1 MTGAEVLLRTLLA
14 HGVEVCFANPGTS
27 EMHFVAALDR
37 VPDMRGVL
45 CLFEGVCSGAA
56 DGYARMAGKPAAT
69 LLHLGPGLANGLAN
83 FHNARKARSPIVS
96 LIGEHATRHLAYDAP
111 LTSDI
116 AAFAG
121 AVSPEIHRLDSAAAM
136 GPTAAR
142 VIAAAT
148 RYPGRIA
155 HLIIPADFSW
165 SAGGPLG
172 EVAPPEL
179 PPQPVARQLGGAG
192 KWGLLLGGHTAR
204 GRGLALASR
213 LAAAGWR
220 VFIDRNASRVEMG
233 RGGFQ
238 PERIAY
244 FPGPAQAQL
253 AGLTD
258 LVLVEAKA
266 PVSFFGYPEEASYL
280 APESCRVHD
289 LATPDQDGV
298 SALEAV
304 TAGLPSDAPWE
315 DPPALPPPPS
325 GPLTLA
331 AIGQAIAALLPENAI
346 ISDEMV
352 SSGPPVLA
360 ALRHAPRFDYL
371 PVTGGSIGQ
380 GLPVAVGAAIACPH
394 RKVVVLEG
402 DGSALYTP
410 QSWWTM
416 ARENLDVVTVIFAN
430 RRYQILDIE
439 MRRTGANGFGPRAES
454 MVDIG
459 TPPLDFVKI
468 AEGLGVPAVRV
479 ETVDAFLEHFASAM
493 HQRGPRVIEA
503 LISVQ

>member
-1 MTGAEVLLRTLLA
+1 MTGAEVLLRTLVA

-37 VPDMRGVL
+37 VPAMRGVL

-83 FHNARKARSPIVS
+83 FHNARKARTPIVS
-96 LIGEHATRHLAYDAP
+96 LIGEHSTRHLAYDAP
-111 LTSDI
+111 LTADI
-116 AAFAG
+116 ATFAA
-121 AVSPEIHRLDSAAAM
+121 AVSPEIHRLESAAAI
-136 GPTAAR
+136 GPIAAR
-142 VIAAAT
+142 VIAAAS

-165 SAGGPLG
+165 SPGGPLG
-172 EVAPPEL
+172 EVTPPE
-179 PPQPVARQLGGAG
+179 PPPRPVVPQLGAAG
-192 KWGLLLGGHTAR
+192 NWGLLLGGQTAR
-204 GRGLALASR
+204 GRGLSLAAR

-220 VFIDRNASRVEMG
+220 VFLDRNAARVEMG

-258 LVLVEAKA
+258 LVLLEAKA
-266 PVSFFGYPEEASYL
+266 PVSFFGYPDEASYL
-280 APESCRVHD
+280 APADCRVHE
-289 LATPDQDGV
+289 LATPEQDGLA
-298 SALEAV
+298 ALEAL
-304 TAGLPSDAPWE
+304 AAHLPPASWE
-315 DPPALPPPPS
+315 DVPPATPPPP
-325 GPLTLA
+325 GPLTLDA
-331 AIGQAIAALLPENAI
+331 LGQAIAALLPPNAI
-346 ISDEMV
+346 LSDEMV

-380 GLPVAVGAAIACPH
+380 GLPVAIGAAIACPQ

-416 ARENLDVVTVIFAN
+416 ARENLDIVTVIFAN

-439 MRRTGANGFGPRAES
+439 MRRTGANGFGERAS
-454 MVDIG
+454 AMVDIS
-459 TPPLDFVKI
+459 TPPLDFVKL
-468 AEGLGVPAVRV
+468 AESLGVPAVRV
-479 ETVDAFLEHFASAM
+479 ETAEAFAAQFGAAM
-493 HQRGPRVIEA
+493 RQRGPCVIEA
-503 LISVQ
+503 VL

>member
-37 VPDMRGVL
+37 VPAMRGVL

-56 DGYARMAGKPAAT
+56 DGYARMTGRPAAT

-83 FHNARKARSPIVS
+83 FHNARKARTPIVS
-96 LIGEHATRHLAYDAP
+96 LIGEHSTRHLAYDAP
-111 LTSDI
+111 LTADI
-116 AAFAG
+116 AAFA
-121 AVSPEIHRLDSAAAM
+121 ATVSPEVHRLESAAAI
-136 GPTAAR
+136 GPTTAR
-142 VIAAAT
+142 VIAAAR

-165 SAGGPLG
+165 SEGGPIG
-172 EVAPPEL
+172 EPVPPAPPPAPAV
-179 PPQPVARQLGGAG
+179 PPQGGAG
-192 KWGLLLGGHTAR
+192 NWGLLLGGQTA
-204 GRGLALASR
+204 GERGLALASR

-220 VFIDRNASRVEMG
+220 VLIDRNAARVAMG

-244 FPGPAQAQL
+244 FPGPAQVQL

-258 LVLVEAKA
+258 LALVEAKA
-266 PVSFFGYPEEASYL
+266 PVSFFGYPDEASYL
-280 APESCRVHD
+280 TPPECRVHE
-289 LATPDQDGV
+289 LATPEQDGLA
-298 SALEAV
+298 ALA
-304 TAGLPSDAPWE
+304 ALAANLPAEPGWA
-315 DPPALPPPPS
+315 DPPPLPPPPP

-331 AIGQAIAALLPENAI
+331 ALGQAIAALLPPDAI
-346 ISDEMV
+346 VSDEMV

-380 GLPVAVGAAIACPH
+380 GLPVAVGAAIACPG

-410 QSWWTM
+410 QAWWTM
-416 ARENLDVVTVIFAN
+416 AREKLDIVTVIFAN
-430 RRYQILDIE
+430 RRYQILDVE
-439 MRRTGANGFGPRAES
+439 MRRTGANGFGGRAGAI
-454 MVDIG
+454 VDIG
-459 TPPLDFVKI
+459 TPPLDFVGI
-468 AEGLGVPAVRV
+468 AEGLGVAAVRV
-479 ETVDAFLEHFASAM
+479 ETVEAFLEHFARCM
-493 HQRGPRVIEA
+493 REPGPSVIEA
-503 LISVQ
+503 MI

>member
-1 MTGAEVLLRTLLA
+1 MTGAEVLLRTLVA

-37 VPDMRGVL
+37 VPAMRGVL

-96 LIGEHATRHLAYDAP
+96 LIGEHSTKHLAYDAP

-121 AVSPEIHRLDSAAAM
+121 AVSPEIHRLPSAAEI

-142 VIAAAT
+142 VIAAAC

-155 HLIIPADFSW
+155 HLIIPADHSW
-165 SAGGPLG
+165 SEGGPVG
-172 EVAPPEL
+172 EVSPPEPPPL
-179 PPQPVARQLGGAG
+179 PVVPSLGGEG
-192 KWGLLLGGHTAR
+192 NWGLLLGGQTAR
-204 GRGLALASR
+204 GRGLALAAR
-213 LAAAGWR
+213 LAAVGWN

-266 PVSFFGYPEEASYL
+266 PVSFFGYPDEASYL
-280 APESCRVHD
+280 APATCRIHE
-289 LATPDQDGV
+289 LSTPEQDGLA
-298 SALEAV
+298 ALEALA
-304 TAGLPSDAPWE
+304 AGLPEAPIE
-315 DPPALPPPPS
+315 DPPPLLPPAS

-331 AIGQAIAALLPENAI
+331 AIGQGIAALLPEGAI
-346 ISDEMV
+346 VSDEMV

-380 GLPVAVGAAIACPH
+380 GLPVAVGAAIACPD

-454 MVDIG
+454 MVDIS
-459 TPPLDFVKI
+459 TPLLDFVKI

-479 ETVDAFLEHFASAM
+479 ETVDAFLEQFAAAM
-493 HQRGPRVIEA
+493 RERGPRVIEA
-503 LISVQ
+503 VL

>member
-1 MTGAEVLLRTLLA
+1 MTGAEVLLRTLVANGL
-14 HGVEVCFANPGTS
+14 EVCFANPGTS

-37 VPDMRGVL
+37 VPAMRGVL

-96 LIGEHATRHLAYDAP
+96 LIGEHSTRHLAYDAP

-116 AAFAG
+116 ATFAA
-121 AVSPEIHRLDSAAAM
+121 AVSPEIHRVDSAAAI

-142 VIAAAT
+142 VIAAA
-148 RYPGRIA
+148 RCYPGRIA

-165 SAGGPLG
+165 SEGGPLG
-172 EVAPPEL
+172 QVEL
-179 PPQPVARQLGGAG
+179 PPPPPPPAALHRGGAG
-192 KWGLLLGGHTAR
+192 TWGLLLGGQAAR
-204 GRGLALASR
+204 GHGLALAAR

-220 VFIDRNASRVEMG
+220 ILIDRNAARVEMG

-258 LVLVEAKA
+258 LVLVESKA
-266 PVSFFGYPEEASYL
+266 PVSFFGYPDEASYL
-280 APESCRVHD
+280 APEACRVHE
-289 LATPDQDGV
+289 LASPEQDGLA
-298 SALEAV
+298 ALEAL
-304 TAGLPSDAPWE
+304 AGHLPDATLD
-315 DPPALPPPPS
+315 DPPPLPPPAS
-325 GPLTLA
+325 GPLTLS
-331 AIGQAIAALLPENAI
+331 AIGQAIAALLPPHTI

-352 SSGPPVLA
+352 SSGPPILA
-360 ALRHAPRFDYL
+360 ALRHARRFDYL

-380 GLPVAVGAAIACPH
+380 GLPVAIGAAIACPE

-439 MRRTGANGFGPRAES
+439 MKRTGANGFGERADA
-454 MVDIG
+454 MVDIS

-468 AEGLGVPAVRV
+468 AGGLGVPAVRV
-479 ETVDAFLEHFASAM
+479 ETVDDFLIHFGAAM
-493 HQRGPRVIEA
+493 RERGPRVIEA
-503 LISVQ
+503 LISVP

>member
-1 MTGAEVLLRTLLA
+1 MTGAEVLLRTLVA

-27 EMHFVAALDR
+27 EKHFVAALDR
-37 VPDMRGVL
+37 VPAMRGVL

-56 DGYARMAGKPAAT
+56 DGYARLAGKPAAT

-96 LIGEHATRHLAYDAP
+96 LIGEHSTKHLAYDAP

-121 AVSPEIHRLDSAAAM
+121 AVSPEIHRLESAAAM
-136 GPTAAR
+136 GPTASR
-142 VIAAAT
+142 VIAAAR

-165 SAGGPLG
+165 SEGGALG
-172 EVAPPEL
+172 EVAPPV
-179 PPQPVARQLGGAG
+179 PPPPPAVSDLGGAG
-192 KWGLLLGGHTAR
+192 NWGLLLGGQTAR
-204 GRGLALASR
+204 GRGLVLAAR
-213 LAAAGWR
+213 LAAAGWK
-220 VFIDRNASRVEMG
+220 VLIDRNAPRVEMG

-238 PERIAY
+238 PERLAY

-266 PVSFFGYPEEASYL
+266 PVSFFGYPDEASYL
-280 APESCRVHD
+280 APETCRVHEV
-289 LATPDQDGV
+289 ATPEQDGLA
-298 SALEAV
+298 ALAAL
-304 TAGLPSDAPWE
+304 TAGLPEGAWE
-315 DPPALPPPPS
+315 DPPPLLPPPS
-325 GPLTLA
+325 GSLTLA
-331 AIGQAIAALLPENAI
+331 AIGQAIAALLPEGAI
-346 ISDEMV
+346 VSDEMV

-360 ALRHAPRFDYL
+360 ALRQAPRFDYL

-380 GLPVAVGAAIACPH
+380 GLPVAVGAAIACPD

-439 MRRTGANGFGPRAES
+439 MRRTGANGFGERAEA

-468 AEGLGVPAVRV
+468 AEGFGVPASRA
-479 ETVDAFLEHFASAM
+479 ETVEEFVELFGAAM
-493 HQRGPRVIEA
+493 RERGPRVIEA
-503 LISVQ
+503 LL